1 MSGVRTIIG
10 KVLVVEIPGPGER
23 VLARGA
29 NRVVTG
35 GLVLLAQRIID
46 GNSVK
51 LPSEFRLG
59 NSAAIT
65 TDSMTGLQGTT
76 VATIPCTVERR
87 GNVLS
92 WVGTFTYTG
101 QGTKDCL
108 EIGLFQSSTDGNTM
122 LARFLPLQQFTIK
135 NGVPIRV
142 TWEIKVGE

>member
-1 MSGVRTIIG
+1 MDRTVTG
-10 KVLVVEIPGPGER
+10 KVEVWEGPLGEGKL
-23 VLARGA
+23 LAWGA

-35 GLVLLAQRIID
+35 GLVLLAQRILE
-46 GNSVK
+46 GNTVK

-65 TDSMTGLQGTT
+65 TDSMTGLQGST

-87 GNVLS
+87 SNVLS
-92 WVGTFTYTG
+92 WVGTLTYAG

-108 EIGLFQSSTDGNTM
+108 EIGLFQSQANGNTM

>member
-1 MSGVRTIIG
+1 MDRTVTG
-10 KVLVVEIPGPGER
+10 KVEVWEESLGGR
-23 VLARGA
+23 KLLALGA

-35 GLVLLAQRIID
+35 GLVLLAQRILE
-46 GNSVK
+46 GNTVK

-59 NSAAIT
+59 DSSALT
-65 TDSMTGLQGTT
+65 TDSMTGLQGST
-76 VATIPCTVERR
+76 VATIPCAVSRR
-87 GNVLS
+87 GNALS
-92 WVGTFTYTG
+92 WVGTFTYSG

-108 EIGLFQSSTDGNTM
+108 EIGLFQSQGDGNTM

>member
-1 MSGVRTIIG
+1 MDRTVTG
-10 KVLVVEIPGPGER
+10 KVEVWEGSSFPRKL
-23 VLARGA
+23 LARGA

-35 GLVLLAQRIID
+35 GLVLLAQRILE
-46 GNSVK
+46 GNTVK

-59 NSAAIT
+59 DSAAIT
-65 TDSMTGLQGTT
+65 TDSMTGLQGST
-76 VATIPCTVERR
+76 VATIPCAVSRR

-92 WVGTFTYTG
+92 WMGTFTYTG

-108 EIGLFQSSTDGNTM
+108 EIGLFQSQADGNTM

-135 NGVPIRV
+135 NEVPIRV

>member
-1 MSGVRTIIG
+1 MDRTITG
-10 KVLVVEIPGPGER
+10 KVEVWEGSPSSRKL
-23 VLARGA
+23 LARGA

-35 GLVLLAQRIID
+35 GLVLLAQRILE
-46 GNSVK
+46 GNTVK

-59 NSAAIT
+59 DSAAIT
-65 TDSMTGLQGTT
+65 TDSMTGLQGST
-76 VATIPCTVERR
+76 VATIPCMVERR

-92 WVGTFTYTG
+92 WIGTFTYTG

-108 EIGLFQSSTDGNTM
+108 EIGLFQSQADGNTM

>member
-1 MSGVRTIIG
+1 MDRTVTG
-10 KVLVVEIPGPGER
+10 KVEVWEGSLGEGKL
-23 VLARGA
+23 LARGA

-35 GLVLLAQRIID
+35 GLVLLAQRILE
-46 GNSVK
+46 GNTVK

-59 NSAAIT
+59 DSAAIT
-65 TDSMTGLQGTT
+65 TDSMTGLQGST
-76 VATIPCTVERR
+76 VATIPCSVSRR

-108 EIGLFQSSTDGNTM
+108 EIGLFQSQADGNTM

-135 NGVPIRV
+135 NRVPIRV

>member
-1 MSGVRTIIG
+1 MDRTVTG
-10 KVLVVEIPGPGER
+10 KVEVWEGSPFPRRL
-23 VLARGA
+23 LARGA

-35 GLVLLAQRIID
+35 GLVLLAQRILE
-46 GNSVK
+46 GNTVK

-59 NSAAIT
+59 DSATIT
-65 TDSMTGLQGTT
+65 TDSMTGLQGST

-92 WVGTFTYTG
+92 WMGTFTYTG

-108 EIGLFQSSTDGNTM
+108 EIGLFQSQADGNTM

>member
-1 MSGVRTIIG
+1 MDRTVTG
-10 KVLVVEIPGPGER
+10 KVEVWEGSLGEGKL
-23 VLARGA
+23 LARGA

-35 GLVLLAQRIID
+35 GLVLLAQRILE
-46 GNSVK
+46 GNTVK

-59 NSAAIT
+59 DSTAIT
-65 TDSMTGLQGTT
+65 TDSMTGLQGST

-101 QGTKDCL
+101 QETKDCL
-108 EIGLFQSSTDGNTM
+108 EIGLFQSQTDGNTM

-135 NGVPIRV
+135 NEVPIRV

>member
-1 MSGVRTIIG
+1 MDRTVTG
-10 KVLVVEIPGPGER
+10 KVEVWEGPLGEGKL
-23 VLARGA
+23 LARGA

-35 GLVLLAQRIID
+35 GLVLLVQRIIE
-46 GNSVK
+46 GNTVK

-59 NSAAIT
+59 DSAAIT
-65 TDSMTGLQGTT
+65 TDSMTGLQGST
-76 VATIPCTVERR
+76 VATIPCTVSRR

-92 WVGTFTYTG
+92 WMGTFTYAG
-101 QGTKDCL
+101 QETKDCL
-108 EIGLFQSSTDGNTM
+108 EIGLFQSQANGNTM

>member
-1 MSGVRTIIG
+1 MDRTVTG
-10 KVLVVEIPGPGER
+10 KVEVWEGPLGKGKL
-23 VLARGA
+23 LARGA

-35 GLVLLAQRIID
+35 GLVLLAQRILE
-46 GNSVK
+46 GNTVK

-59 NSAAIT
+59 DSAAIT
-65 TDSMTGLQGTT
+65 TDSMTGLQGST

-108 EIGLFQSSTDGNTM
+108 EIGLFQSQADGNTM

-135 NGVPIRV
+135 NEVPIRV

>member
-1 MSGVRTIIG
+1 MDRTVTG
-10 KVLVVEIPGPGER
+10 KVEVWEGSSFPRKL
-23 VLARGA
+23 LARGA

-35 GLVLLAQRIID
+35 GLVLLAQRILE
-46 GNSVK
+46 GNTVK

-59 NSAAIT
+59 ESAAIT
-65 TDSMTGLQGTT
+65 TDSMTGLQGST
-76 VATIPCTVERR
+76 VATIPCTVSRR

-92 WVGTFTYTG
+92 WMGTFTYTG

-108 EIGLFQSSTDGNTM
+108 EIGLFQSQADGNTM

-135 NGVPIRV
+135 NEVPIRV

>member
-1 MSGVRTIIG
+1 MDRTVTG
-10 KVLVVEIPGPGER
+10 KVEVWEESLGEGKL
-23 VLARGA
+23 LARGA

-35 GLVLLAQRIID
+35 GLVLLAQRILE
-46 GNSVK
+46 GNTVK

-59 NSAAIT
+59 NSVAIT
-65 TDSMTGLQGTT
+65 TDSMTGLQGST

-108 EIGLFQSSTDGNTM
+108 EIGLFQSQADGNTM

>member
-1 MSGVRTIIG
+1 MDRTVTG
-10 KVLVVEIPGPGER
+10 KVEVWEGSSFPRKL
-23 VLARGA
+23 LARGA

-35 GLVLLAQRIID
+35 GLVLLAQRILE
-46 GNSVK
+46 GNTVK

-59 NSAAIT
+59 DSAAIT
-65 TDSMTGLQGTT
+65 TDSMTGLQGST
-76 VATIPCTVERR
+76 VATIPCTVSRR

-92 WVGTFTYTG
+92 WMGTFTYTG

-108 EIGLFQSSTDGNTM
+108 EIGLFQSQADGNTM

-135 NGVPIRV
+135 NEVPIRV

>member
-1 MSGVRTIIG
+1 MDRTVTG
-10 KVLVVEIPGPGER
+10 KVEVWEGPLGKGKL
-23 VLARGA
+23 LARGA

-35 GLVLLAQRIID
+35 GLVLLAQRILE
-46 GNSVK
+46 GNTVK

-59 NSAAIT
+59 DSAAIT
-65 TDSMTGLQGTT
+65 TDSMTGLQGST

-108 EIGLFQSSTDGNTM
+108 EIGLFQSQADGNTM

>member
-1 MSGVRTIIG
+1 MDRTVTG
-10 KVLVVEIPGPGER
+10 KVEVWEGPLDKGKL
-23 VLARGA
+23 LARGA

-35 GLVLLAQRIID
+35 GLVLLAQRILE
-46 GNSVK
+46 GNTVK

-65 TDSMTGLQGTT
+65 TDSMTGLQGST

-92 WVGTFTYTG
+92 WMGTFTYTG
-101 QGTKDCL
+101 QGTMNCL
-108 EIGLFQSSTDGNTM
+108 EIGLFQSQADGNTM

-142 TWEIKVGE
+142 IWEIKVGE

>member
-1 MSGVRTIIG
+1 MDRTVTG
-10 KVLVVEIPGPGER
+10 KVEVWEGPLDKEKL
-23 VLARGA
+23 LARGA

-35 GLVLLAQRIID
+35 GLVLLAQRILE
-46 GNSVK
+46 GNTVK

-59 NSAAIT
+59 DSAAIT
-65 TDSMTGLQGTT
+65 TDSMTGLQGST

-92 WVGTFTYTG
+92 WMGTFTCTG

-108 EIGLFQSSTDGNTM
+108 EIGLFQSQADGNTM

-135 NGVPIRV
+135 NEVPIRV

>member
-1 MSGVRTIIG
+1 MYRTVTG
-10 KVLVVEIPGPGER
+10 KVEVWEESLGEGKL
-23 VLARGA
+23 LARGA

-35 GLVLLAQRIID
+35 GLVLLAQRIIE
-46 GNSVK
+46 GNTVK

-76 VATIPCTVERR
+76 VATIPCSVERR

-108 EIGLFQSSTDGNTM
+108 EIGLFQSQADGNTM

>member
-1 MSGVRTIIG
+1 MDRTVTG
-10 KVLVVEIPGPGER
+10 KVEVWEDSSSGWRL
-23 VLARGA
+23 LARGA

-35 GLVLLAQRIID
+35 GLVLLAQRILE
-46 GNSVK
+46 GNTVK

-59 NSAAIT
+59 DSAAIT
-65 TDSMTGLQGTT
+65 TDSMTGLQGST

-87 GNVLS
+87 SNVLS
-92 WVGTFTYTG
+92 WIGTSTYTG

-108 EIGLFQSSTDGNTM
+108 EIGLFQSQADGNTM

>member
-1 MSGVRTIIG
+1 MYRTVTG
-10 KVLVVEIPGPGER
+10 KVEVWEGQGAGER
-23 VLARGA
+23 LLARGA
-29 NRVVTG
+29 NRVVTS
-35 GLVLLAQRIID
+35 GLELLAKRIID

-59 NSAAIT
+59 DSAALT

-76 VATIPCTVERR
+76 VATIPCTVSRR
-87 GNVLS
+87 SNVLS
-92 WVGTFTYTG
+92 WVGTYTYSG

-108 EIGLFQSSTDGNTM
+108 EIGLFQSSTDGNVM

>member
-1 MSGVRTIIG
+1 MDKTVTG
-10 KVLVVEIPGPGER
+10 KVEVWEGPLGEGKL
-23 VLARGA
+23 LAWGA

-35 GLVLLAQRIID
+35 GLVLLAQRILE
-46 GNSVK
+46 GNTVK

-65 TDSMTGLQGTT
+65 TDSMTGLQGST
-76 VATIPCTVERR
+76 VATIPCTVSRR

-92 WVGTFTYTG
+92 WIGTFTYTG

-108 EIGLFQSSTDGNTM
+108 EIGLFQSQANGNTM

>member
-1 MSGVRTIIG
+1 MDRTVTG
-10 KVLVVEIPGPGER
+10 KVEVWEGSSGER
-23 VLARGA
+23 RLLARGA

-35 GLVLLAQRIID
+35 GLVLLAQRILE
-46 GNSVK
+46 GNTVK

-59 NSAAIT
+59 DSAAIT
-65 TDSMTGLQGTT
+65 TDSMTGLQGST

-87 GNVLS
+87 NNVLS
-92 WVGTFTYTG
+92 WVGTFTYAG

-108 EIGLFQSSTDGNTM
+108 EIGLFQSQADGNTM

>member
-1 MSGVRTIIG
+1 MDRTVTG
-10 KVLVVEIPGPGER
+10 KVEVWEGSSFPRKL
-23 VLARGA
+23 LARGA

-35 GLVLLAQRIID
+35 GLVLLAQRILE
-46 GNSVK
+46 GNTVK

-59 NSAAIT
+59 DSAAIT
-65 TDSMTGLQGTT
+65 TDSMTGLQGST
-76 VATIPCTVERR
+76 VATIPCAVSRR

-92 WVGTFTYTG
+92 WMGTFTYTG

-108 EIGLFQSSTDGNTM
+108 EIGLFQSQADGNTM

>member
-1 MSGVRTIIG
+1 MDRTVTG
-10 KVLVVEIPGPGER
+10 KVEVWEGSSFPRKL
-23 VLARGA
+23 LARGA

-35 GLVLLAQRIID
+35 GLVLLAQRILE
-46 GNSVK
+46 GNTVK

-59 NSAAIT
+59 DSAAIT
-65 TDSMTGLQGTT
+65 TDSMTGLQGST

-87 GNVLS
+87 SNVLS

-101 QGTKDCL
+101 QGSKDCL
-108 EIGLFQSSTDGNTM
+108 EIGLFQSQADGNTM

-135 NGVPIRV
+135 NRVPIRV

>member
-1 MSGVRTIIG
+1 MDRTVTG
-10 KVLVVEIPGPGER
+10 KVEVWEESLGEGKL
-23 VLARGA
+23 LARGA

-35 GLVLLAQRIID
+35 GLVLLAQRILE

-59 NSAAIT
+59 DSAAIT
-65 TDSMTGLQGTT
+65 TDSMTGLQGST

-108 EIGLFQSSTDGNTM
+108 EIGLFQSQADGNTM

>member
-1 MSGVRTIIG
+1 MHRTVTG
-10 KVLVVEIPGPGER
+10 KVEVWEGSLGEGKL
-23 VLARGA
+23 LARGA

-35 GLVLLAQRIID
+35 GLVLLAQRILE
-46 GNSVK
+46 GNTVK

-59 NSAAIT
+59 DSAAIT
-65 TDSMTGLQGTT
+65 TDSMTGLQGST
-76 VATIPCTVERR
+76 VATIPCTVSRR

-92 WVGTFTYTG
+92 WVGTFTYTV

-108 EIGLFQSSTDGNTM
+108 EIGLFQSQADGNTM

>member
-1 MSGVRTIIG
+1 MDRTVTG
-10 KVLVVEIPGPGER
+10 KVEVWEGPLGR
-23 VLARGA
+23 RKLLAQGA

-35 GLVLLAQRIID
+35 GLVLLAQRILE
-46 GNSVK
+46 GNTVK

-59 NSAAIT
+59 DSAAIT
-65 TDSMTGLQGTT
+65 TDSMTGLQGST
-76 VATIPCTVERR
+76 VATIPCTVKRR

-92 WVGTFTYTG
+92 WMGTFTYTG

-108 EIGLFQSSTDGNTM
+108 EIGLFQSQADGNTM

>member
-1 MSGVRTIIG
+1 MNRTVTG
-10 KVLVVEIPGPGER
+10 KVEVWEESPSGRKL
-23 VLARGA
+23 LARGA

-35 GLVLLAQRIID
+35 GLVLLAQRILE
-46 GNSVK
+46 GNAVK

-65 TDSMTGLQGTT
+65 TDSMTGLQGST
-76 VATIPCTVERR
+76 VASIPCTVERR

-108 EIGLFQSSTDGNTM
+108 EIGLFQSQADGNTM

-135 NGVPIRV
+135 NRVPIRV

>member
-1 MSGVRTIIG
+1 MDRTVTG
-10 KVLVVEIPGPGER
+10 KVEVWEESPDGRKL
-23 VLARGA
+23 LARGA

-35 GLVLLAQRIID
+35 GLVLLAQRILE
-46 GNSVK
+46 GNTVK

-59 NSAAIT
+59 DSAAIT
-65 TDSMTGLQGTT
+65 TDSMTGLQGST

-108 EIGLFQSSTDGNTM
+108 EIGLFQSQADGNTM

>member
-1 MSGVRTIIG
+1 MDRTVTG
-10 KVLVVEIPGPGER
+10 KVEVWEGSSFPRKL
-23 VLARGA
+23 LAWGA

-35 GLVLLAQRIID
+35 GLVLLAQRIIE
-46 GNSVK
+46 GNAVK

-59 NSAAIT
+59 DSTAIT
-65 TDSMTGLQGTT
+65 TDSMTGLQGST

-87 GNVLS
+87 SNVLS

-108 EIGLFQSSTDGNTM
+108 EIGLFQSQADGNTM

>member
-1 MSGVRTIIG
+1 MHRTVTG
-10 KVLVVEIPGPGER
+10 KVEVWEGPLGEGKL
-23 VLARGA
+23 LARGA

-35 GLVLLAQRIID
+35 GLVLLAQRILE
-46 GNSVK
+46 GNTVK

-59 NSAAIT
+59 DSAAIT
-65 TDSMTGLQGTT
+65 TDSMTGLQGST
-76 VATIPCTVERR
+76 VATIPCSVSRR

-92 WVGTFTYTG
+92 WMGTFTYTG

-108 EIGLFQSSTDGNTM
+108 EIGLFQSQADGNTM

>member
-1 MSGVRTIIG
+1 MDRTVTG
-10 KVLVVEIPGPGER
+10 KVEVWEGFLGGGKL
-23 VLARGA
+23 LARGA

-46 GNSVK
+46 GNTVK

-59 NSAAIT
+59 DSAAIT
-65 TDSMTGLQGTT
+65 TDSMTGLQGST
-76 VATIPCTVERR
+76 VATIPCTVSRR

-108 EIGLFQSSTDGNTM
+108 EIGLFQSQADGNTM

-135 NGVPIRV
+135 NRVPIRV

>member
-1 MSGVRTIIG
+1 MDRTVTG
-10 KVLVVEIPGPGER
+10 KVEVWEGPLDKGKL
-23 VLARGA
+23 LARGA

-35 GLVLLAQRIID
+35 GLVLLAQRIIK
-46 GNSVK
+46 GNTVK

-59 NSAAIT
+59 DSAAIT
-65 TDSMTGLQGTT
+65 TDSMTGLQGST
-76 VATIPCTVERR
+76 VATIPCSVERR
-87 GNVLS
+87 SNVLS
-92 WVGTFTYTG
+92 WMGTFTYTG

-108 EIGLFQSSTDGNTM
+108 EIGLFQSRADGNTM

>member
-1 MSGVRTIIG
+1 MDRTVTG
-10 KVLVVEIPGPGER
+10 KVEVWEGSLGEGKL
-23 VLARGA
+23 LARGA

-35 GLVLLAQRIID
+35 GLVLLAQRILE
-46 GNSVK
+46 GNTVK

-59 NSAAIT
+59 DSAAIT
-65 TDSMTGLQGTT
+65 TDSMTGLQGST

-92 WVGTFTYTG
+92 WVGTFTYAG
-101 QGTKDCL
+101 QETKDCL
-108 EIGLFQSSTDGNTM
+108 EIGLFQSQTDGNTM

-135 NGVPIRV
+135 NEVPIRV

>member
-1 MSGVRTIIG
+1 MDRTVTG
-10 KVLVVEIPGPGER
+10 KVEVWEESPSSWKL
-23 VLARGA
+23 LARGA

-35 GLVLLAQRIID
+35 GLVLLAQRILE
-46 GNSVK
+46 GNTVK

-59 NSAAIT
+59 NSTAIT
-65 TDSMTGLQGTT
+65 TDSMTGLQGST
-76 VATIPCTVERR
+76 VATIPCTVSRR

-92 WVGTFTYTG
+92 WVGTFTYAG

-108 EIGLFQSSTDGNTM
+108 EIGLFQSQADGNTM

>member
-1 MSGVRTIIG
+1 MNRTVTG
-10 KVLVVEIPGPGER
+10 KVEVWER
-23 VLARGA
+23 PLGGRKLLARGA

-35 GLVLLAQRIID
+35 GLVLLAQRIIE
-46 GNSVK
+46 GNAVK

-59 NSAAIT
+59 DSAAIT
-65 TDSMTGLQGTT
+65 TDSMTGLQGST
-76 VATIPCTVERR
+76 VATIPCSVERR

-108 EIGLFQSSTDGNTM
+108 EIGLFQSQTDGNTM

>member
-1 MSGVRTIIG
+1 MDKTVTG
-10 KVLVVEIPGPGER
+10 KVEVWEGPLGEGKL
-23 VLARGA
+23 LARGA

-35 GLVLLAQRIID
+35 GLVLLAQRIIE
-46 GNSVK
+46 GNTVK

-65 TDSMTGLQGTT
+65 TDSMTGLQGST
-76 VATIPCTVERR
+76 VATIPCTVSRR

-92 WVGTFTYTG
+92 WIGTFTYAG

-108 EIGLFQSSTDGNTM
+108 EIGLFQSQADGNTM

>member
-1 MSGVRTIIG
+1 MDRTVTG
-10 KVLVVEIPGPGER
+10 KVEVWEGSSFPRKL
-23 VLARGA
+23 LARGA

-35 GLVLLAQRIID
+35 GLVLLAQRILE
-46 GNSVK
+46 GNTVK

-59 NSAAIT
+59 DSTAIT
-65 TDSMTGLQGTT
+65 TDSMTGLQGST
-76 VATIPCTVERR
+76 VATIPCTVSRR

-92 WVGTFTYTG
+92 WMGTFTYTG

-108 EIGLFQSSTDGNTM
+108 EIGLFQSQADGNTM